1 MSSTTNIQNLL
12 VNVFRPLYYFDITS
26 NTFVPRLD
34 LSNVNTYSG
43 NAISVIRA
51 DIGDINCNVY
61 VGIGA
66 GTSNATGITGG
77 SYNVTSLG
85 YNAGSGFTTTSN
97 SVFLGY
103 NAGGTNQS
111 NIANTIVLGPL
122 STVTNG
128 TSNNILIGYNSS
140 LTGSSNII
148 IGNNILGGTINN
160 QLRIGSGIHTAVSG
174 DFTSKWV
181 GINTASPL
189 DFPSGNHFD
198 VSGTAYFQNKVGMQM
213 PPNNSLDVNGITL
226 STLGFTS
233 LQNNKTLPSSSLTI
247 IGDVKI
253 GEVHVS
259 AVDRTNSSNHAF
271 YSIFAYTVSNYA
283 YLKSYNNGSVDIV
296 FNSSNI
302 QLSNT
307 GLSSS
312 IYDYSITYFPLKQ
325 ASP

>member
-12 VNVFRPLYYFDITS
+12 VNVFRPLYYFDTTS

-160 QLRIGSGIHTAVSG
+160 QLRIGTSNHIAVGG

-181 GINTASPL
+181 GINTATPL

-198 VSGTAYFQNKVGMQM
+198 VSGTAFFQNKVGMQM

-233 LQNNKTLPSSSLTI
+233 IQTNNVIPVGLTT
-247 IGDVKI
+247 IGELKI

-259 AVDRTNSSNHAF
+259 AVDRTNSTNRAC
-271 YSIFAYTVSNYA
+271 YNVFAHTVSNSGIITFI
-283 YLKSYNNGSVDIV
+283 KNGTIDIC
-296 FNSSNI
+296 FNTTNI
-302 QLSNT
+302 QLSNS
-307 GLSSS
+307 GSSS